1 MYLSV
6 SDSNCQPGVSL
17 AVAGNWIPG
26 LATKRSTNHS
36 PAILAPANHRP
47 ASRHQPSN
55 WEINLPSTAGAG
67 RTQIIESRVRP
78 LSNAELLLQRMRIS
92 SLASDTLCIVSKH
105 DCQEEMIFTIVNHHF
120 LRLNS
125 AQLLL
130 KLSECKQARPWDG
143 ASYPTLGVRES
154 IIFSESAN

>member
-1 MYLSV
+1 M
-6 SDSNCQPGVSL
+6 NTRP
-17 AVAGNWIPG
+17 AR
-26 LATKRSTNHS
+26 TKRSANPR
-36 PAILAPANHRP
+36 PAIPAPANHRP

-55 WEINLPSTAGAG
+55 WEINLPSTARAG
-67 RTQIIESRVRP
+67 RTEIIESRVRP

-92 SLASDTLCIVSKH
+92 SLASDTLCIVSQH

-120 LRLNS
+120 LPLNS

-143 ASYPTLGVRES
+143 ASYPMRVSGS
-154 IIFSESAN
+154 QSFSLNLQIRKYCAGIRR